1 MEWNAFIAASFY
13 REEVVG
19 SAESK
24 DTLGL
29 IGMNFN
35 QVRLKLMVTFK
46 TAVDAP
52 YCSLFV
58 VQRSMIA

>member
-1 MEWNAFIAASFY
+1 MEWDAFIAASFY

-19 SAESK
+19 STEFK

-29 IGMNFN
+29 IGMRFN
-35 QVRLKLMVTFK
+35 QERLKLMVSFK

-52 YCSLFV
+52 FV
-58 VQRSMIA
+58 AYL

>member
-1 MEWNAFIAASFY
+1 MEWDAFIAASFY

-19 SAESK
+19 SAEFK

-35 QVRLKLMVTFK
+35 QVRLKLTVTFK

-52 YCSLFV
+52 FV
-58 VQRSMIA
+58 AYLKFSVP

>member
-1 MEWNAFIAASFY
+1 MEWDAFIAASFY
-13 REEVVG
+13 REEVVS
-19 SAESK
+19 SAEFK

-52 YCSLFV
+52 FV
-58 VQRSMIA
+58 AYL

>member
-1 MEWNAFIAASFY
+1 MEWDAFIAASFY

-35 QVRLKLMVTFK
+35 QVRGT
-46 TAVDAP
+46 T
-52 YCSLFV
+52 
-58 VQRSMIA
+58 